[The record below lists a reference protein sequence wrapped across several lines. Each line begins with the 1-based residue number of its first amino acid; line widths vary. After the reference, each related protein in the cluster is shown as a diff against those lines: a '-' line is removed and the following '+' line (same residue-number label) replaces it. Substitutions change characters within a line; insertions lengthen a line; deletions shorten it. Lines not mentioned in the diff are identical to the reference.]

1 MDKLGFCLMRLPL
14 LQKDDGRKI
23 DGQTVCDMADC
34 FLKRGFT
41 YFDTAYPYHE
51 GKSETAFREA
61 VVKRH
66 PRFAYT
72 ITDKLPLYLL
82 QRQEEMEEIF
92 QCQLER
98 LGLDTIDY
106 YILHNVN
113 TISYAQAQKL
123 DAFGFIRQKQMEGK
137 VKHIGFSFHD
147 RADLLEKVLTE
158 HPEVE
163 FVQLQINYLDWEDT
177 NVQARL
183 CYETA
188 VRHGKQ
194 VIVMEPIKGGSLTQL
209 PPQAA
214 ELLENFRPG
223 VSPAVW
229 ALLFAASLE
238 HVKVVLSGMSTPE
251 QLKENTA
258 AVADQPPLTSEER
271 EALLQVAEVLRAQIA
286 IPCTAC
292 RYCVEDCPKKIAIP
306 EYFSLYNS
314 LYRFGANQA
323 GNVGA
328 YYRNLIQKYGK
339 PDECI
344 GCGKCE
350 RHCPQHLT
358 IRQYLQQI
366 AEELDAT
373 KES

>member
-1 MDKLGFCLMRLPL
+1 MDKLGFGLMRLPL

-137 VKHIGFSFHD
+137 VKHIGF
-147 RADLLEKVLTE
+147 
-158 HPEVE
+158 
-163 FVQLQINYLDWEDT
+163 
-177 NVQARL
+177 
-183 CYETA
+183 
-188 VRHGKQ
+188 
-194 VIVMEPIKGGSLTQL
+194 
-209 PPQAA
+209 
-214 ELLENFRPG
+214 
-223 VSPAVW
+223 
-229 ALLFAASLE
+229 LF
-238 HVKVVLSGMSTPE
+238 T
-251 QLKENTA
+251 
-258 AVADQPPLTSEER
+258 
-271 EALLQVAEVLRAQIA
+271 
-286 IPCTAC
+286 
-292 RYCVEDCPKKIAIP
+292 
-306 EYFSLYNS
+306 
-314 LYRFGANQA
+314 
-323 GNVGA
+323 
-328 YYRNLIQKYGK
+328 
-339 PDECI
+339 I
-344 GCGKCE
+344 GRICWKRC
-350 RHCPQHLT
+350 
-358 IRQYLQQI
+358 
-366 AEELDAT
+366 
-373 KES
+373 